1 MVNTESKQNTSS
13 AHSGTSSSN
22 VFDLAQLTNIVTEIM
37 TEQNRQHGHSNET
50 DQKIED
56 RYLTNLTDLDK
67 IPDIVKCIR
76 EFSGQP
82 GEFSSWRKSV
92 DRILQIY
99 ESLKGTPKYY
109 GILNVIRNKIV
120 GQADVALESYNT
132 PLNWEK
138 ISRCLTLHYADKR
151 DLGTLE
157 YQMMTLIQGNQTI
170 PEFYQRVY
178 QHLSLILNKLSCMD
192 MGQESLNN
200 MIQSYR
206 DKALDT
212 FIRGLKGDL
221 PRLLSIREP
230 SDLPQALQ
238 LCLKLQNVDYRI
250 QHANGGTQNGHRRPP
265 IPPPAI
271 SKRNGQPFYPQL
283 LHNPQ
288 GYSNPKP
295 IQSLNRHSFDFP
307 VQQPNRPQFGF
318 PTWQYPITP
327 RQHYNPQGHPFLP
340 PKPLPKPTPM
350 SVDGSIHSKQVNY
363 ANRPQ
368 NAQFMKK
375 RPYFNQPNQ
384 NPESPRP
391 NKHQRVFHNE
401 QTYDV
406 PDWQQYQEQ
415 VMEYDRDYGQTL
427 LEYTNSQNISELAN
441 EEDLLEQ
448 LDGQE
453 ESEIVELDDV
463 NFLD

>member
-1 MVNTESKQNTSS
+1 MSPPENAQSSSSS
-13 AHSGTSSSN
+13 AKPSN
-22 VFDLAQLTNIVTEIM
+22 AFDLIQLTNIVSEIIAD
-37 TEQNRQHGHSNET
+37 QNRQNKNNNDT

-92 DRILQIY
+92 DRVLQIY

-109 GILNVIRNKIV
+109 GILSVIRNKIV
-120 GQADVALESYNT
+120 GNADIALESYNT

-170 PEFYQRVY
+170 PEFYQQVY
-178 QHLSLILNKLSCMD
+178 QHLSLILNKLSCTG
-192 MGQESLNN
+192 MGPESLDNL
-200 MIQSYR
+200 IQSYR

-230 SDLPQALQ
+230 SDLPQALH

-250 QHANGGTQNGHRRPP
+250 QYANNSSQNSHRRPP
-265 IPPPAI
+265 IPPPLI
-271 SKRNGQPFYPQL
+271 PKRNTQPFYPQL

-288 GYSNPKP
+288 NYANHK
-295 IQSLNRHSFDFP
+295 P
-307 VQQPNRPQFGF
+307 VQSFNRPQFGFPTHQPNRPQFGF
-318 PTWQYPITP
+318 PTWQYPMTP
-327 RQHYNPQGHPFLP
+327 RPHQNPQGHPFLP

-363 ANRPQ
+363 TNRPQ

-375 RPYFNQPNQ
+375 RPYFNSPNQ
-384 NPESPRP
+384 SHEYPRP
-391 NKHQRVFHNE
+391 NKYQRVFYNE
-401 QTYDV
+401 QTYET
-406 PDWQQYQEQ
+406 PDFEQYQEQ
-415 VMEYDRDYGQTL
+415 ITEYDENYGQTL
-427 LEYTNSQNISELAN
+427 LEYTNSQNLPELTN
-441 EEDLLEQ
+441 EEDLPEQ
-448 LDGQE
+448 LDEQGVP
-453 ESEIVELDDV
+453 EIVELDDI